1 MVTKVYGDFRAL
13 ARPKNLR
20 HIINYLE
27 DEETGSAR
35 APGVRNVATKGGRPK
50 AGSVADRRGSRPISR
65 VLSRTAIPLGTRSPA
80 CSSDL
85 PGGSASRAVA
95 PYAVLLRMGFTLPS
109 VLPRTRCALTAPFHP
124 CQPRGAY
131 GGVFS
136 VALSVASRRPAVN
149 RHPALWSPDFPLHT
163 LGVVSSGCLADFP
176 LLRLARLRTFSP
188 GSPDLWLRLTCSLRP
203 ACKSAP
209 QYGFTSFRNIVVST
223 SHGSFA
229 AM

>member
-1 MVTKVYGDFRAL
+1 MEICGRWRGRKIYDIQSITWKMRGRA
-13 ARPKNLR
+13 
-20 HIINYLE
+20 
-27 DEETGSAR
+27 AR
-35 APGVRNVATKGGRPK
+35 APGVRTWRRRGP
-50 AGSVADRRGSRPISR
+50 ADKPVRSRTEGGSRPISR

-85 PGGSASRAVA
+85 PGGSASHAVA

-149 RHPALWSPDFPLHT
+149 RHPALWSPDFPLRAAIANLT
-163 LGVVSSGCLADFP
+163 QRLSSRLPAAEVSTPAHVQSGFPGLLAP
-176 LLRLARLRTFSP
+176 TNMLASP
-188 GSPDLWLRLTCSLRP
+188 G
-203 ACKSAP
+203 
-209 QYGFTSFRNIVVST
+209 
-223 SHGSFA
+223 
-229 AM
+229 M